1 MDERAKIKHLLRRF
15 GFGAGKWEVESYLPL
30 GLDGAIER
38 LIEYEKVDERFPVS
52 PWEFA
57 RDSEGALGFDPFRF
71 ASWWGL
77 RLLLTHRPLQERLT
91 LFWHDHFA
99 VSGAKVFDGPAMVF
113 YQETLRKHAAG
124 NFRDLLKGVCREPA
138 MMFWLDNA
146 QSVKDHPNENFAREL
161 LELFTMGGGYTEK
174 DIFEVAR
181 AFTGWSVH
189 FGGLGDESEFYKQ
202 QEAAARKGR
211 SVFNFCVVPAFHD
224 EGPKTILGKTG
235 PFGGEEVLDLVA
247 ERPETARTI
256 VRKLWEWFAYPDPD
270 PSVVERLAGVFT
282 RSGMQIRPVLRSIV
296 ASDEF
301 WSEKCVHG
309 RPKSPIDFTLGLFR
323 SLALSEVLLALR
335 GQPTDPFQSLRKEVR
350 GAADGLSFLMNGQ
363 GFLPHFP
370 PDVGGWEWGENW
382 LTSNNMKLRI
392 QHADILFW
400 GDDPNRPIAVY
411 LAQRLKTEFAPK
423 SAGEIVDALAE
434 VFDAEVS
441 ALSRDTL
448 LEACA
453 RAGGPSALD
462 EKDRAAGLFATVC
475 RVLFASPEFQLC

>member
-1 MDERAKIKHLLRRF
+1 
-15 GFGAGKWEVESYLPL
+15 
-30 GLDGAIER
+30 
-38 LIEYEKVDERFPVS
+38 
-52 PWEFA
+52 
-57 RDSEGALGFDPFRF
+57 
-71 ASWWGL
+71 
-77 RLLLTHRPLQERLT
+77 
-91 LFWHDHFA
+91 
-99 VSGAKVFDGPAMVF
+99 
-113 YQETLRKHAAG
+113 
-124 NFRDLLKGVCREPA
+124 
-138 MMFWLDNA
+138 
-146 QSVKDHPNENFAREL
+146 
-161 LELFTMGGGYTEK
+161 
-174 DIFEVAR
+174 
-181 AFTGWSVH
+181 
-189 FGGLGDESEFYKQ
+189 
-202 QEAAARKGR
+202 
-211 SVFNFCVVPAFHD
+211 
-224 EGPKTILGKTG
+224 
-235 PFGGEEVLDLVA
+235 
-247 ERPETARTI
+247 
-256 VRKLWEWFAYPDPD
+256 
-270 PSVVERLAGVFT
+270 
-282 RSGMQIRPVLRSIV
+282 MQIRPVLRSIL

-441 ALSRDTL
+441 PRSRDTL